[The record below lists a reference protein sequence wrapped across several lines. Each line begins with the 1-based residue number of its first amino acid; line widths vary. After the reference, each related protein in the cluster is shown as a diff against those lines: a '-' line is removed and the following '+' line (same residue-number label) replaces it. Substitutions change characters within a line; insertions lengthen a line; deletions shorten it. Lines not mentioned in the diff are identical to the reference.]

1 MATILNIET
10 ATDICSVA
18 LESDG
23 DILFDRISSGNA
35 THAALIGPFI
45 DEALK
50 KAKSEGKT
58 IEAVAVSS
66 GPGSYTG
73 LRIGASAAKG
83 VCFGLNVPLIAIKT
97 LEILTT
103 SAIRLNNK
111 KDCLYCPMIDAR
123 RMEVYAAVFDN
134 CLNEIRTT
142 QADVV
147 TADTYASFLK
157 DREVCFFGNGA
168 AKCQETIDSENAV
181 FLPDVQPLASEMVL
195 LAEQAFNEK
204 QFENVAYYD
213 PFYLK
218 EFHATIAKNK
228 VLGAVGKNN

>member
-1 MATILNIET
+1 M
-10 ATDICSVA
+10 
-18 LESDG
+18 
-23 DILFDRISSGNA
+23 
-35 THAALIGPFI
+35 
-45 DEALK
+45 
-50 KAKSEGKT
+50 
-58 IEAVAVSS
+58 AVSS

-181 FLPDVQPLASEMVL
+181 FLPNVQPLASEMVL